1 MIDELEKK
9 FKELEGRLSELE
21 KIKSELRE
29 REVTKIGNSYFVKLK
44 PTDMKDLKLHIGK
57 TALVGKK

>member
-1 MIDELEKK
+1 MIAEIEKK
-9 FKELEGRLSELE
+9 FKELEDRLSELE

-29 REVTKIGNSYFVKLK
+29 REVTKIGNSYFIKLK
-44 PTDMKDLKLHIGK
+44 PTDMKDLKLRIGK